1 VLCSNCERAKICP
14 AHAWFNPACRYCG
27 ARLIQHLGLLLISP
41 AEIATR
47 RRANLADWVAA
58 GHSEAE
64 IRALAKGLHPCT
76 GPATPSVCA
85 DRPIL
90 RRR

>member
-1 VLCSNCERAKICP
+1 
-14 AHAWFNPACRYCG
+14 
-27 ARLIQHLGLLLISP
+27 
-41 AEIATR
+41 
-47 RRANLADWVAA
+47 VAA